1 CCQACSMSTRSMH
14 ICPRMQ
20 IRWDVL
26 QVFYIKEQQEE
37 DLKRAV
43 LHVTFG
49 RPGLRV
55 ARLQEIPHLVKAAER
70 GRLWDG
76 YGWPDPGGDSP

>member
-1 CCQACSMSTRSMH
+1 MAW
-14 ICPRMQ
+14 MQ

-26 QVFYIKEQQEE
+26 QMFYIKEQQEE
-37 DLKRAV
+37 DLKCPV

-76 YGWPDPGGDSP
+76 Y